1 MNDPERGAVFCD
13 RKIQKKPT
21 AGVGTGMGLGGG
33 EGIAG
38 ERQAYGLEVH
48 MDCLPLLCP
57 LVLWDLT

>member
-13 RKIQKKPT
+13 GKIQKKPT
-21 AGVGTGMGLGGG
+21 VGVGTGMGLGGG

-48 MDCLPLLCP
+48 MDRLPLLCP